1 MGIKRIIK
9 TGSFFMLLSALL
21 LNGATAL
28 AQAADGAEG
37 TSQAVYD
44 AAYRSAGFY
53 FLLFV
58 LACVFIG
65 IIGKVLRVYEL
76 TSEIQGRAGKINWN
90 TVQSWIFVLILALSL
105 YGTYWTYSTW
115 SWVDNTAGSVHGERW
130 DFMFSITMI
139 ITTIV
144 MIITHVLL
152 FGFAYKYKGSE
163 KRRAYFYPHNNALER
178 VWTIV
183 PAIALT
189 ILVLLG
195 FFTWRSITN
204 VPESEQKKAL
214 SVEVVGEQ
222 FKWTIRYAGADN
234 ELGSRNYKL
243 TTSTNTLGIDFNDR
257 KSWDDKLAGQIMLP
271 VNRPVRFTLGS
282 KDIIHSFYIPTMRV
296 QMNTVPGMPTYFQ
309 FTPRY
314 TTEEMREKNGNP
326 EFDYILLCNK
336 ICGSGHYN
344 MQAKVVVVSEK
355 EYEEW
360 LAEQQ
365 LFYNDDVK
373 REMQMA
379 EEKKASA
386 DGKLVLNN

>member
-1 MGIKRIIK
+1 MSIKKIIK
-9 TGSFFMLLSALL
+9 TGSFLTLLSALL
-21 LNGATAL
+21 LSGAAAL
-28 AQAADGAEG
+28 AQTADNAEG
-37 TSQAVYD
+37 ISQAVYD

-90 TVQSWIFVLILALSL
+90 TVQSWIFIIILVLSL

-115 SWVDNTAGSVHGERW
+115 SWVDNTSGSVHGERW

-144 MIITHVLL
+144 MIITHILL

-204 VPESEQKKAL
+204 VPEDEQKRAL
-214 SVEVVGEQ
+214 SVEVIGEQ

-234 ELGSRNYKL
+234 ELGSRDYKL
-243 TTSTNTLGIDFNDR
+243 TTSTNVLGIDFKDR
-257 KSWDDKLAGQIMLP
+257 KSWDDKLAGQIVLP
-271 VNRPVRFTLGS
+271 VNRSVRFTLGS

-314 TTEEMREKNGNP
+314 TTEEMREQNGNP

-360 LAEQQ
+360 LAKQQ

-373 REMQMA
+373 REMQLA
-379 EEKKASA
+379 EEKTASA
-386 DGKLVLNN
+386 EGKLVLNN

>member
-1 MGIKRIIK
+1 MGIKKIIK
-9 TGSFFMLLSALL
+9 TGSFFTLLSALL
-21 LNGATAL
+21 LNGITVY
-28 AQAADGAEG
+28 AQTGDGAEG

-53 FLLFV
+53 MLLFV

-76 TSEIQGRAGKINWN
+76 TSEIQGRVGKINWN
-90 TVQSWIFVLILALSL
+90 KVQSWLFVIVLILSL
-105 YGTYWTYSTW
+105 YGTYWTYTTW
-115 SWVDNTAGSVHGERW
+115 SFSHRESGSVHGERW
-130 DFMFSITMI
+130 DFMFSITLI

-144 MIITHVLL
+144 MIITHILL
-152 FGFAYKYKGSE
+152 FGFAFKYKGSE
-163 KRRAYFYPHNNALER
+163 NRRAYFYPHNNTLER
-178 VWTIV
+178 IWTV
-183 PAIALT
+183 VTAIALT

-195 FFTWRSITN
+195 FATWRSITN

-214 SVEVVGEQ
+214 NVEVVGEQ
-222 FKWTIRYAGADN
+222 FKWTIRYAGGDN
-234 ELGSRNYKL
+234 ELGHRNYKL
-243 TTSTNTLGIDFNDR
+243 TTSTNVLGIDFTDR
-257 KSWDDKLAGQIMLP
+257 KSWDDKLAGQIVLP
-271 VNRPVRFTLGS
+271 VNRSVRFTLGS
-282 KDIIHSFYIPTMRV
+282 KDILHSFYIPTMRV

-314 TTEEMREKNGNP
+314 TTEEMRAKNNDP

-336 ICGSGHYN
+336 ICGAGHYN

-355 EYEEW
+355 EFEEW
-360 LAEQQ
+360 LAKQQ

-373 REMQMA
+373 KEMQMA

-386 DGKLVLNN
+386 ESKLVLNN

>member
-21 LNGATAL
+21 LNGVTAL

-373 REMQMA
+373 KEMQMA

-386 DGKLVLNN
+386 EGKLVLNN

>member
-1 MGIKRIIK
+1 MDIKKIIK
-9 TGSFFMLLSALL
+9 TGSLLTLLSALL
-21 LNGATAL
+21 FTSTVY
-28 AQAADGAEG
+28 AQSAESEG
-37 TSQAVYD
+37 GITQAVYD

-53 FLLFV
+53 LLLFI

-76 TSEIQGRAGKINWN
+76 TSEIQGRGGKINWN
-90 TVQSWIFVLILALSL
+90 RVQSFLFVVILILSL

-115 SWVDNTAGSVHGERW
+115 SWVHTPAGSVHGERW
-130 DFMFSITMI
+130 DFMFSITLI
-139 ITTIV
+139 VTTIV
-144 MIITHVLL
+144 MIITHILL
-152 FGFAYKYKGSE
+152 FGFAFKYKGSE
-163 KRRAYFYPHNNALER
+163 NRRAYFYPHNNALER
-178 VWTIV
+178 VWTVV

-195 FFTWRSITN
+195 FVTWRSITN
-204 VPESEQKKAL
+204 VPPDEQKKAIN
-214 SVEVVGEQ
+214 VEVVGEQ

-234 ELGSRNYKL
+234 ELGNRNYKL
-243 TTSTNTLGIDFNDR
+243 TTSTNVLGIDFTDR
-257 KSWDDKLAGQIMLP
+257 KSWDDKLAGQIVLP

-282 KDIIHSFYIPTMRV
+282 KDILHSFYIPTMRV

-309 FTPRY
+309 FTPRF
-314 TTEEMREKNGNP
+314 TTEEMRAKNNNP

-336 ICGSGHYN
+336 ICGAGHYN

-360 LAEQQ
+360 LIKQQ
-365 LFYNDDVK
+365 LFYNDDIK
-373 REMQMA
+373 KEMQMA

-386 DGKLVLNN
+386 EGKLVLNN

>member
-1 MGIKRIIK
+1 MGIRRIIK
-9 TGSFFMLLSALL
+9 TGSFFTLLSALL
-21 LNGATAL
+21 LNGVTAL

-144 MIITHVLL
+144 MIITHILL

-222 FKWTIRYAGADN
+222 FKWIIRYAGADN
-234 ELGSRNYKL
+234 ELGDRNYKL
-243 TTSTNTLGIDFNDR
+243 TTSTNT
-257 KSWDDKLAGQIMLP
+257 
-271 VNRPVRFTLGS
+271 
-282 KDIIHSFYIPTMRV
+282 
-296 QMNTVPGMPTYFQ
+296 
-309 FTPRY
+309 
-314 TTEEMREKNGNP
+314 
-326 EFDYILLCNK
+326 
-336 ICGSGHYN
+336 
-344 MQAKVVVVSEK
+344 
-355 EYEEW
+355 
-360 LAEQQ
+360 
-365 LFYNDDVK
+365 
-373 REMQMA
+373 
-379 EEKKASA
+379 
-386 DGKLVLNN
+386 